1 MEQTAQYSFTVED
14 THNGK
19 RVTYQKGKHGFA
31 AGCLFYFVAGG
42 VISGLFGFLIIQ
54 VLDLEQ
60 NLFLILALGFSVSIL
75 VSALFVRW
83 RNKLRQDGV
92 FEITPNAI
100 IIDGK
105 SFSRN
110 NIHRLFIV
118 DPRGNATRQAGTP
131 ILVGGSVA
139 GTAAA
144 TAAQVQFGI
153 LHVLTSQVMKI
164 KFKVKFRYGELDIV
178 LAEGLTENSSKAL
191 FDKTKELLSFS

>member
-19 RVTYQKGKHGFA
+19 RVTYKKGKHGIA
-31 AGCLFYFVAGG
+31 AGCLFYFAAGG
-42 VISGLFGFLIIQ
+42 LLSGIIGFLILQ

-60 NLFLILALGFSVSIL
+60 NLFQIL
-75 VSALFVRW
+75 VLSFSLSIVLSVLFVRW

-100 IIDGK
+100 ILDGK
-105 SFSRN
+105 SYSRSD
-110 NIHRLFIV
+110 IHRLYIA
-118 DPRGNATRQAGTP
+118 DPRGNATSQAGTP

-153 LHVLTSQVMKI
+153 MHALASQVMKI

-178 LAEGLTENSSKAL
+178 LAKGLTENSSKAL
-191 FDKTKELLSFS
+191 FDKTKELLDFS